1 MYFLNIVDWSG
12 RWRLRGISVTGE
24 IPQEHIATRKLT
36 ARPPESVH
44 LKRKSTSFGFIA
56 NNLYYEIGSGIRLY
70 GKKDL

>member
-1 MYFLNIVDWSG
+1 M
-12 RWRLRGISVTGE
+12 TGE
-24 IPQEHIATRKLT
+24 IEIPQEPQEHIATRKLT
-36 ARPPESVH
+36 ARPPAARPPESVH